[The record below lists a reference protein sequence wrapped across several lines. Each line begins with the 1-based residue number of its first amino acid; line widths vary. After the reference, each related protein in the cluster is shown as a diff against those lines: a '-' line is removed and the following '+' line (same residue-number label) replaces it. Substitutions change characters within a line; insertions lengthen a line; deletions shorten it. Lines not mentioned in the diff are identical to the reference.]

1 MLFSEKP
8 ACSGFLGCQ
17 VHCVNIL
24 LNRPVCLKGNRQYQW
39 TRSAELSPVRRM
51 HRAAAVSCASGLV
64 QRWRDPTTQD
74 SCLRAFQCSHLYVP
88 VGLSGTTHTHAYT
101 HTHTHTTHS
110 QLDVLIDMHVRTHT
124 HTKHTHTLQP
134 GSSIDLRAP
143 CSVRARKSRGRQ
155 QADLSLPVTEGAL
168 QKIARLKTADAAWSR
183 REVYCL

>member
-88 VGLSGTTHTHAYT
+88 VGLSHHTHTRIHTHAYT
-101 HTHTHTTHS
+101 HHTFTVRCTDRHA
-110 QLDVLIDMHVRTHT
+110 RTHT
-124 HTKHTHTLQP
+124 HTHKTHTHTSPWFLYWSDSP
-134 GSSIDLRAP
+134 MLG
-143 CSVRARKSRGRQ
+143 
-155 QADLSLPVTEGAL
+155 EG
-168 QKIARLKTADAAWSR
+168 KKK
-183 REVYCL
+183 